1 MDKSH
6 YGTESNEIERQW
18 SFHNCISWFFVG
30 TQKGICSICFSF
42 CMVVAHM
49 PGFRLIFG
57 RFTWDNRATV
67 SIFCVSFVM
76 KSKIGL
82 RIRELDGKMGGI
94 QLSNRVYGCA
104 HISHRTHTRL
114 SGSCGVQHQHAT
126 SASQSI
132 NITHHRF
139 SIKSAN
145 PGQTFRR
152 TPQEFELITVKR
164 HKQNHEPNQRYKL
177 KAFVIWLYKNVCVLL
192 VAKMSFYRS

>member
-1 MDKSH
+1 
-6 YGTESNEIERQW
+6 
-18 SFHNCISWFFVG
+18 
-30 TQKGICSICFSF
+30 
-42 CMVVAHM
+42 M

-104 HISHRTHTRL
+104 HTSHRTHTRL

-139 SIKSAN
+139 SINPAN

-152 TPQEFELITVKR
+152 TPQEFELITVRR
-164 HKQNHEPNQRYKL
+164 HKQNHEPNQRNKL
-177 KAFVIWLYKNVCVLL
+177 KAFVIWLYKNVCVCCLRPKCL
-192 VAKMSFYRS
+192 FTAHNLQFVDVWRGEGDAHHCFIKILQRLQFPLFFN